1 MSCVSN
7 GDDGEHE
14 KKMPKPCKLIF
25 LIICAF
31 LPLYTGCAEK
41 EQHPAEPAYKA
52 YSDYREIPGV
62 TPEEIA
68 AIEALKTR
76 RDHLVIGMNY
86 ATEAF
91 MGEDGEIEGYSKYF
105 REWLTDLFGIPFD
118 TRIVEWDEL
127 IAGLASYEID
137 FSGDLTKTP
146 ERLQTYFMT
155 SAIAERSIKCFRPE
169 GSEKLNL
176 IAKER
181 TLRYGFLNGTTTYGQ
196 IKAASEEPF
205 VALFVDDYD
214 QAVFLLENG
223 EIDAFFE
230 DSPAEAVFDEYDNM
244 VATDFF
250 PLIYLPVSLSTAN
263 PELEPIISVVQKYL
277 DQGAIFHLIE
287 LYNMGHEDYLKH
299 KLLTHLTPAEH
310 EYIKQHAGMS
320 IPLASEFDN
329 YPISFYNTQ
338 EDQWQGVAFDVL
350 REIENL
356 SGLKFKPVNDPTVEW
371 YDLQDMLKDGRA
383 AIITELIPSTERRGH
398 FLWPEDPYS
407 VDYYAL
413 ISTAEHEDIK
423 INQILYSKI
432 ALARGT
438 AYEEVFLSWF
448 PQHPNIVAYNTTDE
462 CFQALERGEVDFVM
476 GSRNLMLSMT
486 NYFEKPG
493 FKTNIIFDRTYESSF
508 GLNIHEETLTSII
521 SKTQKLTEMN
531 AITERWTRK
540 VFDYRGK
547 MARAQIPY
555 LIGLAVLLG
564 IVLALALIVLLK
576 SRHSSFQL
584 EKLVKQRT
592 EELEIQT
599 AAAKVAS
606 QAKSEFLSRMSHEI
620 RTPLNAVIGMA
631 QVARQIPDQPEKSLQ
646 AIEKIIKASDH
657 LLGVLNDILDMSKIE
672 SGKFLLAKEPFDL
685 RTAMAEVANIITQRC
700 QEKGIEFT
708 GNYDDLPDL
717 CLKGDKLRLNQVL
730 INLLGNAVK
739 FTNPQG
745 HIAFNV
751 RVASQDAENASVY
764 FSIQDDGIGMSE
776 EQIGRLF
783 TPFDQTDRSVA
794 VHYGGTGLGLAI
806 SQNLVQRMH
815 GEIEVESVKD
825 KGSQF
830 YFTINQ
836 PLADGECVETL
847 KQPVEHIDLRGRRI
861 LLAEDVEINRVILT
875 ELLADT
881 GVEIDEAED
890 GLKAVEMFYNAP
902 AYTYDLIFMDVQ
914 MPKLN
919 GYEATERIRALD
931 KDDAQTI
938 PIIAMTANAYK
949 EDIDMALHSG
959 MNGHLAKPIDI
970 AAIRKTLAEYLSP
983 KL

>member
-1 MSCVSN
+1 
-7 GDDGEHE
+7 
-14 KKMPKPCKLIF
+14 MPKIQKSVF
-25 LIICAF
+25 LIICA
-31 LPLYTGCAEK
+31 LLLLCAGCSPK
-41 EQHPAEPAYKA
+41 EPQQADTTYKV
-52 YSDYREIPGV
+52 YSDYRDIPGV

-68 AIEALKTR
+68 AIEALKLE
-76 RDHLVIGMNY
+76 RDHFVIAMNY

-91 MGEDGEIEGYSKYF
+91 TGENGEIEGYSKYF
-105 REWLTDLFGIPFD
+105 REWLTALFGIPFE
-118 TRIVEWDEL
+118 TEIVEWDEL
-127 IAGLASYEID
+127 IAGLASHEID

-146 ERLQTYFMT
+146 ERLHTYFMT
-155 SAIAERSIKCFRPE
+155 DAIAERSIKYFRPE
-169 GSEKLNL
+169 GSKKLNL

-181 TLRYGFLNGTTTYGQ
+181 MLRYGFLNGTTTYGQ
-196 IKAASEEPF
+196 IKEASEEPF
-205 VALFVDDYD
+205 MALFVDDYD
-214 QAVFLLENG
+214 EAVRLLYTG

-230 DSPAEAVFDEYDNM
+230 DSPAEAVFDEYGNM
-244 VATDFF
+244 AAADFF

-287 LYNMGHEDYLKH
+287 LYNMGHDDYLKH
-299 KLLTHLTPAEH
+299 KLFMLLSHDEK
-310 EYIKQHAGMS
+310 EYLKQHQGVA
-320 IPLASEFDN
+320 IPLAAEFDN

-356 SGLKFKPVNDPTVEW
+356 SGLRFEPVNGNTVEW
-371 YDLQDMLKDGRA
+371 HELQDMLEDGRA
-383 AIITELIPSTERRGH
+383 AIITELIPSADRRGH

-413 ISTAEHEDIK
+413 ISTTEHEDIK
-423 INQILYSKI
+423 INQILYSRI
-432 ALARGT
+432 ALAKGT

-448 PQHPNIVAYNTTDE
+448 PQHPNTAVYNTTDE
-462 CFQALERGEVDFVM
+462 CFLALERGEVDFVM

-493 FKTNIIFDRTYESSF
+493 FKTNIIFDRIYESSF
-508 GLNIHEETLTSII
+508 GLNVQEQTLTSII
-521 SKTQKLTEMN
+521 SKTQKLIEMN
-531 AITERWTRK
+531 VITERWTRK

-547 MARAQIPY
+547 LARAQIPY
-555 LIGLAVLLG
+555 LIGVAILLAA
-564 IVLALALIVLLK
+564 VLALAVILLIRN
-576 SRHSSFQL
+576 RHSSVQM

-592 EELEIQT
+592 AELEIQT
-599 AAAKVAS
+599 EAAKVAS

-631 QVARQIPDQPEKSLQ
+631 QVARQIPEQPEKSLQ

-685 RTAMAEVANIITQRC
+685 RGAMIEVANIITQRC
-700 QEKGIEFT
+700 QEKGIEFS
-708 GNYDDLPDL
+708 GNYENLPDL

-745 HIAFNV
+745 HIVFEVNV
-751 RVASQDAENASVY
+751 LSQNDENASICFEVK
-764 FSIQDDGIGMSE
+764 DNGIGMSE
-776 EQIGRLF
+776 EQLSRLF

-806 SQNLVQRMH
+806 SQNLVQRMN
-815 GEIEVESVKD
+815 GEIMVESVKD
-825 KGSQF
+825 QGSRF
-830 YFTINQ
+830 YFTISQ
-836 PLADGECVETL
+836 PLAEGECVETL
-847 KQPVEHIDLRGRRI
+847 QQTPDRIDLRGRRI

-881 GVEIDEAED
+881 GLEIDEAD
-890 GLKAVEMFYNAP
+890 NGLKAVEMFNNAP
-902 AYTYDLIFMDVQ
+902 AYTYNLIFMDVQ

-931 KDDAQTI
+931 KDDAKTI

-949 EDIDMALHSG
+949 EDIDMALQSG

-970 AAIRKTLAEYLSP
+970 VAIRKTLAEYLTRKP
-983 KL
+983 Q